1 MSMSSE
7 NDAKLRTLSAF
18 LKIYPSSRLDEEGLT
33 IYLLMLADVSAAELS
48 VAMQKIA
55 RHSKFFPAVS
65 EILDTVKQLR
75 QLINPSGRVPSADEA
90 WYEVMG
96 QIQQAYPY
104 KQPSFS
110 TPEIRKAVHYIGWSM
125 ICETPAG
132 DMSIVRAHFR
142 DIYQNMLQRGKD
154 EQETRAILAALPAG
168 KKGDIVRRALAAKT
182 M

>member
-75 QLINPSGRVPSADEA
+75 QLINPAGHIPSADEA
-90 WYEVMG
+90 WYEVMS

>member
-48 VAMQKIA
+48 VVMQKIA

-75 QLINPSGRVPSADEA
+75 QFINPRKDS
-90 WYEVMG
+90 YE
-96 QIQQAYPY
+96 
-104 KQPSFS
+104 
-110 TPEIRKAVHYIGWSM
+110 H
-125 ICETPAG
+125 
-132 DMSIVRAHFR
+132 
-142 DIYQNMLQRGKD
+142 
-154 EQETRAILAALPAG
+154 
-168 KKGDIVRRALAAKT
+168 
-182 M
+182 